1 MTPRKAGGRKKR
13 KLYTICPKR
22 KRRRRKKKVEIK
34 YRDTEDGFKQDEKLR
49 WPWLFFPFFATL
61 LYSAVDYQARKS
73 NTWRNGLKSWTC
85 EKRAEDSFLA
95 QAIPT
100 KNGFF
105 TQFIVWHVP
114 PMPLLDISI
123 YGNSN
128 STGSSFHFQCAKQN
142 LKPFKFKFPALLQKV
157 NKPSRKADF

>member
-1 MTPRKAGGRKKR
+1 MA
-13 KLYTICPKR
+13 
-22 KRRRRKKKVEIK
+22 
-34 YRDTEDGFKQDEKLR
+34 
-49 WPWLFFPFFATL
+49 LFPLFCNATVFCSRL
-61 LYSAVDYQARKS
+61 PRKS

-85 EKRAEDSFLA
+85 ERAEDSFLA

-128 STGSSFHFQCAKQN
+128 STGSSFHFQCQAKPQTIQIQISRAFLT
-142 LKPFKFKFPALLQKV
+142 LKKV
-157 NKPSRKADF
+157 NKVSVKADFEEKWIIFEVPCEVMHHWKALYVGSL